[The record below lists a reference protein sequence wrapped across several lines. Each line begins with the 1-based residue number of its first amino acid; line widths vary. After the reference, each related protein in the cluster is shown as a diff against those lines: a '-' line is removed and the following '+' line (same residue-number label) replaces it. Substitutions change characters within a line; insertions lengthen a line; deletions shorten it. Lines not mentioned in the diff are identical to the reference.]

1 MATKVKKN
9 LTTNINYLTPIGFK
23 LTINLEK
30 YGNTEYFLTNFSLPE
45 ISTGEI
51 AVPFRNAISYQP
63 GETRQ
68 FGTLGLRFIIDED
81 MNNYTEMFNW
91 LKANTTQKLEKA
103 DMILSVMSAHNVVN
117 KQFQFKNAFP
127 ISLSGVEFNTQSTDV
142 EYIQS
147 DVSFRYDEFVI
158 IK

>member
-1 MATKVKKN
+1 MATTVKKN

-30 YGNTEYFLTNFSLPE
+30 YGNTEYFLTTFNLPD

-51 AVPFRNAISYQP
+51 SVPFRNAISYQP

-68 FGTLGLRFIIDED
+68 FGQLNLRFIIDED
-81 MNNYTEMFNW
+81 MNNYSEMFNW
-91 LKANTTQKLEKA
+91 LKANTEKTEKA

-127 ISLSGVEFNTQSTDV
+127 ISLSGVEFNTQSTEV
-142 EYIQS
+142 EYLQS

>member
-1 MATKVKKN
+1 MATKVEKN

-23 LTINLEK
+23 LTINREK
-30 YGNTEYFLTNFSLPE
+30 YGNTEYFLTSFSLPE
-45 ISTGEI
+45 ISIGEI
-51 AVPFRNAISYQP
+51 AVPIRNAISYQP

-68 FGTLGLRFIIDED
+68 FGALSLRFIIDED
-81 MNNYTEMFNW
+81 MHNYTEIFNW
-91 LKANTTQKLEKA
+91 LQTNTTEKIERA

-127 ISLSGVEFNTQSTDV
+127 ISLSGVEFSTQSTDV

-147 DVSFRYDEFVI
+147 DVSFRYDEFAI